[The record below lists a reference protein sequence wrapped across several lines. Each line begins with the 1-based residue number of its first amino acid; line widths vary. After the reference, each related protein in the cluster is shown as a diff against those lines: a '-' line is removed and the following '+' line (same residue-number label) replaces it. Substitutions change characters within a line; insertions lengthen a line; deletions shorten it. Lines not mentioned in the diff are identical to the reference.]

1 MDLKYE
7 KAYIIAEVAQSHEG
21 SLGLAHSFID
31 AAHNYGADAIKFQI
45 HYADY
50 ESSTADVFR
59 PGPKFYDSNRYEY
72 WKRLE
77 FSEDA
82 WKGLREHASNL
93 GLDFI
98 VSVFSLKSLEVA
110 EKIQPDFIKVGSGEV
125 FDTKLLESLLRTSHK
140 LMISFGMSSNREIE
154 ETIESF
160 SSHKEKLVFF
170 QCTSKYPTKLTD
182 IGINIITLLVEKYE
196 TESVSIGLS
205 DHSGSIFPSLAA
217 YANGAKYFE
226 VHVTP
231 SKWLF
236 GPDITSSILFEDL
249 VDLRKGLDEFYEM
262 FSSPIDKDLVVD
274 DLKEMRNLF
283 TKSIYYNND
292 LKKNSIISIYDLVFL
307 KPNIGLPISEASKL
321 VGKRLNKDISKLMIA
336 KLEDVE

>member
-1 MDLKYE
+1 MNLKYE
-7 KAYIIAEVAQSHEG
+7 RAYVIAEVAQSHEG

-50 ESSTADVFR
+50 ESSEADLFR
-59 PGPKFYDSNRYEY
+59 PGPKFYDTNRYEY

-77 FSEDA
+77 FNEDA
-82 WKGLREHASNL
+82 WKGLKEHARNL

-110 EKIQPDFIKVGSGEV
+110 DKIQPDYIKVGSGEV
-125 FDTKLLESLLRTSHK
+125 FDNNLLDSLLRTNQK
-140 LMISFGMSSNREIE
+140 LMISFGMSSKKEIE
-154 ETIESF
+154 ETIKLF

-182 IGINIITLLVEKYE
+182 IGINIITQLVEKYD

-217 YANGAKYFE
+217 YTNGAKYFE

-249 VDLRKGLDEFYEM
+249 KHLRRGLDEFYAM
-262 FSSPIDKDLVVD
+262 FSSPIDKDLVVE
-274 DLKEMRNLF
+274 DLTEMRNLF
-283 TKSIYYNND
+283 TKSIYYKND
-292 LKKNSIISIYDLVFL
+292 LKKNSFISIDDLVFL